1 MQLQLKHLP
10 FVFLAVAGICLAGAF
25 SASTLPPEKAA
36 AAEMVE
42 P

>member
-10 FVFLAVAGICLAGAF
+10 IVFLAVAGICLAGAF
-25 SASTLPPEKAA
+25 STSTLPPEEVAVPITA
-36 AAEMVE
+36 Q

>member
-10 FVFLAVAGICLAGAF
+10 FVFLAVAAICLTGAF
-25 SASTLPPEKAA
+25 AASTPDDKLAQTAA
-36 AAEMVE
+36 H